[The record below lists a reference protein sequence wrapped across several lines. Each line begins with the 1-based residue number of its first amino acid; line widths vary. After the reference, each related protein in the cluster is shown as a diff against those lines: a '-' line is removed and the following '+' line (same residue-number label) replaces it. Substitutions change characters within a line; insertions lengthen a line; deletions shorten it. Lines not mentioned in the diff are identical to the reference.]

1 MNEKEVKSHMV
12 KLESRNVCK
21 KSNICIMVYMLFN
34 LLLIW
39 GVLSFFKFSWQGMK
53 TSRDNEYEADRFSS
67 NCGYN
72 RELIDAFETLAAD
85 SESPKGIF
93 ATLSSSHPDFD
104 DRIAM
109 LQSYQ
114 KKEAI
119 S

>member
-1 MNEKEVKSHMV
+1 MWLWT
-12 KLESRNVCK
+12 KL
-21 KSNICIMVYMLFN
+21 
-34 LLLIW
+34 
-39 GVLSFFKFSWQGMK
+39 GVLLCMK

-114 KKEAI
+114 KKEVM